1 MPRREF
7 SRRDKLK
14 IFARADGHCEGC
26 GCKLWPGD
34 AKEIDHTLPDAL
46 GGKPD
51 IKNAKLL
58 CHWCHKAK
66 TKADVGRIRKAD
78 RQKATHQGLKTR
90 KGQPMP
96 GTKAS
101 GLRKRMDGTVEVRG

>member
-1 MPRREF
+1 MRREF

-14 IFARADGHCEGC
+14 IFERADGHCEGC

-34 AKEIDHTLPDAL
+34 KKEIDHSLPDAL

-58 CHWCHKAK
+58 CYWCHKEK
-66 TKADVGRIRKAD
+66 TAEDVGRIRKAD
-78 RQKATHQGLKTR
+78 RQKAKHQGFSKPQSRPLLGTR
-90 KGQPMP
+90 
-96 GTKAS
+96 AS
-101 GLRKRMDGTVEVRG
+101 GIKLKFGGGWEYRT